1 MITEDYVSF
10 EVAKLLKE
18 KGFGIEEE
26 TCGYY
31 PTKGDALG
39 RLMFGAEYHHNTSQV
54 QIAAPTQSDAM
65 KWLRENHNV
74 FIEMKRDN
82 QYYLGM
88 PVTPVT
94 KEDKERGHKPLYY
107 ANVLDEKADSMTTE
121 KRESYEEAVE
131 EALKIA
137 LKNEMYLK

>member
-1 MITEDYVSF
+1 MEGEDYVSF

-18 KGFGIEEE
+18 KGFNCPCKVVYSPKGIIKHYLKEEVYAHNLKGHKKL
-26 TCGYY
+26 C
-31 PTKGDALG
+31 PTHQ
-39 RLMFGAEYHHNTSQV
+39 M
-54 QIAAPTQSDAM
+54 AM

-121 KRESYEEAVE
+121 KKESYEEAVE

-137 LKNEMYLK
+137 LKNEMYL